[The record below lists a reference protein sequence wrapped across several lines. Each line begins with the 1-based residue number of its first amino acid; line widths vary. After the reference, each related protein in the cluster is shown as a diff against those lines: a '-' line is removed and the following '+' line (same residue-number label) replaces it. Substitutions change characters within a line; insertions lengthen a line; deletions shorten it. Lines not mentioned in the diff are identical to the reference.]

1 MTPEFCKKITKEFM
15 GKEIIVLDIETTGL
29 KPQEDL
35 ILELGMVKLN
45 LETGEISEL
54 FNKVFRDPRLTAK
67 HREAWIFQNGFM
79 ELDEVRNAEPIS
91 KYMDE
96 IQGIMNAFQ
105 GSITAWNRDFDSAF
119 LEHAG
124 FDLGA
129 PVDCPMKKSVDY
141 FKIEGPFGY
150 KWPKAQEAWDILFP
164 ETPKMEEH
172 RGLDDSRMEAA
183 IIYELFKRGQ
193 YNPI

>member
-1 MTPEFCKKITKEFM
+1 M

-29 KPQEDL
+29 KPKEDI

-124 FDLGA
+124 FNLGD
-129 PVDCPMKKSVDY
+129 PIDCPMKKSVDY

-164 ETPKMEEH
+164 DIPKMEEH